1 MSVAV
6 SLHLLSAVIWVGG
19 MFFAYVVLRP
29 VAGAS
34 LEQSARL
41 VFWSKIFDRFFPW
54 VWAAVLL
61 LLTSG
66 YFMVFKYLG
75 GFAALGLDIH
85 IMQGIGIIMMLLFMH
100 LYFAPYRRLK
110 AAVRSEDWA
119 DGARRL
125 NQIRQIVAINTV
137 LGLSLIVIGSGGR
150 YI

>member
-19 MFFAYVVLRP
+19 MFFAYLVLRP

-34 LEQSARL
+34 LELGARL
-41 VFWSKIFDRFFPW
+41 VFWNRIFDRFFPW
-54 VWAAVLL
+54 VWAAVFLL
-61 LLTSG
+61 PTSG
-66 YFMVFKYLG
+66 YFMVFNYLG

-85 IMQGIGIIMMLLFMH
+85 IMQGVGIIMILLFLH

-110 AAVRSEDWA
+110 TAVRNEDWA

-125 NQIRQIVAINTV
+125 DQIRQIVGINTV
-137 LGLSLIVIGSGGR
+137 LGLLLIVIGSGGR